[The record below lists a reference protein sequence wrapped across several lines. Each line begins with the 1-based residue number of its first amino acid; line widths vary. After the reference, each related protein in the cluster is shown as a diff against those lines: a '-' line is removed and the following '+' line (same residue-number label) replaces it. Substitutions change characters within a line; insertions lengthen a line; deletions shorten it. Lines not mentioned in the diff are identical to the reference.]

1 MINVNNYTRK
11 CLSVLLSFAFVA
23 LSNFAVFAEDAHTTK
38 IYGVAIKGYDPVAYF
53 TEGRA
58 IQGNSAYSYDWN
70 EASWYFSTPEHRDLF
85 AADPGKYAPKRG
97 GF

>member
-1 MINVNNYTRK
+1 MAFVNNFIIK
-11 CLSVLLSFAFVA
+11 SLMVLLAIAFVTFSSLAA
-23 LSNFAVFAEDAHTTK
+23 LATDVQTTK

-53 TEGRA
+53 TENRA
-58 IQGNSAYSYDWN
+58 VQGNSAYSYDWN

-85 AADPGKYAPKRG
+85 AANPEKYRPKRG

>member
-1 MINVNNYTRK
+1 MVLINEYIKKSLVVFLTI
-11 CLSVLLSFAFVA
+11 AFLVI
-23 LSNFAVFAEDAHTTK
+23 SNGAVFAMDTPTMK

-53 TEGRA
+53 TENRA

-85 AADPGKYAPKRG
+85 AANPGKYAPNRG

>member
-1 MINVNNYTRK
+1 M
-11 CLSVLLSFAFVA
+11 VLLAIAFVTFSSLAA
-23 LSNFAVFAEDAHTTK
+23 LATDVQTTK

-53 TEGRA
+53 TENRA
-58 IQGNSAYSYDWN
+58 VQGNSAYSYDWN

-85 AADPGKYAPKRG
+85 AANPEKYRPKRG